1 MTMAAALEDHVGDVL
16 RKARRAANLDAAAAA
31 GAAGVTE
38 AAWNQIE
45 STGAGCPS
53 LNFPGVAAALGLSAP
68 KLQQLANGWVPES
81 RDLATWRE
89 LRVFP
94 TTQGGNTVNCYL
106 VWDEVTREAA
116 AFDTGWEAVPILRG
130 VEENGLVLKH
140 LFLTHLHEDHVAGME
155 ALRERHPKVHLHAN
169 SKNVPPQHR
178 TRANDFIHLGS
189 LRITNRETPGH
200 AAEGVIYVI
209 GTWPDDAPHV
219 AIVGDTLFAGS
230 IATGFQSWATLKER
244 IQSQIFSL
252 PAETL
257 LCPGH
262 GPLTT
267 VAEEKAHN
275 PFFA

>member
-1 MTMAAALEDHVGDVL
+1 MAAALEDHVGDVL
-16 RKARRAANLDAAAAA
+16 RKARRAANLDDGAASR
-31 GAAGVTE
+31 AAGVTE

-45 STGAGCPS
+45 STGAGCQS
-53 LNFPGVAAALGLSAP
+53 LNFPGVAAALGLSAS
-68 KLQQLANGWVPES
+68 KLQQLANGWLPES
-81 RDLATWRE
+81 RDLAIWRE

-116 AFDTGWEAVPILRG
+116 VFDTGWEAGPILRCL
-130 VEENGLVLKH
+130 EENGLVLKH

-155 ALRERHPKVHLHAN
+155 ALREKHPKVHLHAN

-178 TRANDFIHLGS
+178 TRVNDFIHLGS

-200 AAEGVIYVI
+200 AEEGVIYAI

-230 IATGFQSWATLKER
+230 IATGFQSWTTLKER

-252 PAETL
+252 PAGTP
-257 LCPGH
+257 LCSAPGT
-262 GPLTT
+262 PTT
-267 VAEEKAHN
+267 V
-275 PFFA
+275 